1 MKYSIKYRLIDKNPF
16 ELVEMPIIKL
26 KIHLDDGD
34 EELENFYLRDQLIQ
48 FLYYLEQENNLKRTT
63 VFHLLI
69 FIGIRKGEAL
79 ALK

>member
-63 VFHLLI
+63 VTAKIKLTVFAH
-69 FIGIRKGEAL
+69 FN
-79 ALK
+79 